1 MAVVLVTIAV
11 TAAPALAQE
20 FYQRRAA
27 HNAGDYAAALGH
39 WRPLAEKGHAD
50 AQAALGYMYWNG
62 QGVTQDDAT
71 ATDWYLRAARQQ
83 QPNVVYALGTMY
95 LAGEGVQKDYL
106 RAYVLCATWPW
117 PGAMHAGSTATMMPP
132 ITSPRRKKNAPPIWW
147 SNGRSFRRGNS
158 GPVRLATAENT
169 S

>member
-1 MAVVLVTIAV
+1 MGIIKSMAVVLVTIAV

-39 WRPLAEKGHAD
+39 WRPLAEKSHAD

-106 RAYVLCATWPW
+106 RAYVLCNVAL
-117 PGAMHAGSTATMMPP
+117 AGG
-132 ITSPRRKKNAPPIWW
+132 NA
-147 SNGRSFRRGNS
+147 RG
-158 GPVRLATAENT
+158 LHCHDDAAHYLTKAEKERAANMVVKWQEL
-169 S
+169 SAGQ